1 MHPIWTDFQLFDS
14 IDLMNA
20 LATDR
25 IQNMATSSTTST
37 VGTAASSSASTT
49 QKKKQPE
56 EIKAIRIANNAI
68 TTLQIFIDPF
78 SNLFDTS
85 KVTWLDLSFNQIDKI
100 DSAVLEMFPNL
111 TALYFQANMITRLSE
126 IRKLE
131 KLSSLKSLAIYGNP
145 VEEHKHYRNYV
156 LYFCKS
162 LTNFD
167 MSPVTK
173 NERTMVSIRVQS
185 CYSILIYL
193 ILYA

>member
-1 MHPIWTDFQLFDS
+1 
-14 IDLMNA
+14 MNA

-193 ILYA
+193 ILYSSWVIYPLC